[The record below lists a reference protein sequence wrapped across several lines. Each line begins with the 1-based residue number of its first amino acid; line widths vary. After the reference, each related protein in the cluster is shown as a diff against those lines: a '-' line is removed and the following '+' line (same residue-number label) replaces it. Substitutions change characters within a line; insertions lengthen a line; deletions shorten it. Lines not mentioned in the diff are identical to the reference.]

1 VPFTFALFD
10 GTITPRK
17 GGGAMQQLLYEL
29 KNFFRKGD
37 MVLLV
42 M

>member
-1 VPFTFALFD
+1 MRQV
-10 GTITPRK
+10 
-17 GGGAMQQLLYEL
+17 LYEL

-42 M
+42 MCLSISAFG